1 MPIAIVKP
9 DVPSEFLVDNRVY
22 TDPKL
27 FDAERERLFLR
38 VWNFVC
44 HESEVREPGD
54 FLTTTVAGQPIV
66 VCRTKAGEGPRVLPA
81 RCPAPLP
88 RKVVREKI
96 QYNGNGFRRSRASIT
111 CGRTIWT
118 AT

>member
-1 MPIAIVKP
+1 MAVTIVKP

-27 FDAERERLFLR
+27 FDDERERLFLR

-54 FLTTTVAGQPIV
+54 HGRRHHPGACAGP
-66 VCRTKAGEGPRVLPA
+66 PLPA
-81 RCPAPLP
+81 RP
-88 RKVVREKI
+88 RK
-96 QYNGNGFRRSRASIT
+96 QS
-111 CGRTIWT
+111 
-118 AT
+118 